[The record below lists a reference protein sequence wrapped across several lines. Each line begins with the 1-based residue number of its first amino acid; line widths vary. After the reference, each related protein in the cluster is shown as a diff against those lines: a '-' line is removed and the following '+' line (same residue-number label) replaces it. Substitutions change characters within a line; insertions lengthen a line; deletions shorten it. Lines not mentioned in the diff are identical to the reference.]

1 MNEEQYVNLLKEN
14 SDLKIQIQVMAEQLE
29 ISAGRLEQLT
39 GLLEQDEA
47 RKTKEMAD
55 MKNYSKLQD
64 LEMKL
69 ADALKNLL

>member
-1 MNEEQYVNLLKEN
+1 
-14 SDLKIQIQVMAEQLE
+14 MAEQLE